1 MSPLLPPESSSNHVS
16 GNALPGEMT
25 GGSAA
30 ARVCVGS
37 GGRGQRLDAFL
48 SGELG
53 LSRSKVKRAVR
64 EGHCLVDG
72 KPCVDADF
80 RLVPGMELL
89 FAAPRRDAGLEP
101 EAGELDILYQDDHV
115 VVLNKPAHLTVH
127 PCPSCPEG
135 TLVHR
140 LIARVPDLARLDG
153 LRPGIVHRLDKD
165 TSGLMVVALSEEA
178 RLELTRA
185 FAAREISKT
194 YLAITRGLPPTC
206 GESRLPLGRH
216 PTLKTSMAVVPEN
229 RGGKAAH
236 SEWKSLYRDPGGRFA
251 LLAVRIH
258 TGRTHQIRVHLA
270 QAGHPLWGDAL
281 YGPTAP
287 PSGFRAEENAASRQ
301 MLHAWKL
308 AFRHPVTGREMR
320 FCCPPPADFPDCMAA
335 LSRRMLRL
343 VLTGAA
349 GCGKSSL
356 LRVLESEGL
365 PVWSADAAVAALYA
379 PGRDGWILL
388 RGLYGERFIADDR
401 SPVNKAAL
409 AAALAEEP
417 GLRREIEEA
426 VHPLIFHALRDF
438 FEKADRNGSAL
449 AAAEVP
455 LWHES
460 RHASRAGTFFSEKSP
475 DAPIAVTVFCPD
487 KARRE
492 RLRTIRGWS
501 AERVAL
507 TDSWQMSQEDKAKA
521 SDFVVDNC
529 GDEELLRARGREL
542 LQRVTAREEE
552 RNAALRAE
560 WETIWACPEKRGVP
574 R

>member
-1 MSPLLPPESSSNHVS
+1 MSSLLPHESSSGPLS
-16 GNALPGEMT
+16 GTALPGEMA

-30 ARVCVGS
+30 ARVCVGPN
-37 GGRGQRLDAFL
+37 GRGQRLDAFL

-64 EGHCLVDG
+64 EGHCLVNG

-80 RLVPGMELL
+80 RLVPGMELV
-89 FAAPRRDAGLEP
+89 FVAPRRDAGLEP
-101 EAGELDILYQDDHV
+101 EAGELDILYQDEHV
-115 VVLNKPAHLTVH
+115 VVVNKPAHLTVH

-140 LIARVPDLARLDG
+140 LIARVPELARLDG

-178 RLELTRA
+178 RLELSRA
-185 FAAREISKT
+185 FAAREIFKT
-194 YLAITRGLPPTC
+194 YLAVTRGLPPAR

-216 PTLKTSMAVVPEN
+216 PTLKTCMAVVPEN

-236 SEWKSLYRDPGGRFA
+236 SEWESLYRDPGGRFA

-270 QAGHPLWGDAL
+270 QAGYPLWGDAL
-281 YGPTAP
+281 YGPAVS
-287 PSGFRAEENAASRQ
+287 PSEFPAEEKAASRQ

-308 AFRHPVTGREMR
+308 EFRHPITGQEMR
-320 FCCPPPADFPDCMAA
+320 FCCPPPADFLDCMTA
-335 LSRRMLRL
+335 LSRRMVRL
-343 VLTGAA
+343 VLTGVA

-365 PVWSADAAVAALYA
+365 PTWSADAAVAALYA
-379 PGRDGWILL
+379 PGKDGWSLL
-388 RGLYGERFIADDR
+388 RGLYGDRFIADGR
-401 SPVNKAAL
+401 SPVDKAAL
-409 AAALAEEP
+409 AAALAKEP

-426 VHPLIFHALRDF
+426 VHPMIFHALSEF
-438 FEKADRNGSAL
+438 FEKAAREGAAL

-460 RHASRAGTFFSEKSP
+460 SRSSRTGRTGAFFSGKRS
-475 DAPIAVTVFCPD
+475 DALISVTVFCPD
-487 KARRE
+487 EARRE

-507 TDSWQMSQEDKAKA
+507 TDSWQFSQEDKAGA
-521 SDFVVDNC
+521 SDFVVENC
-529 GDEELLRARGREL
+529 GDEDALRARGVEL
-542 LQRVTAREEE
+542 LRRVVAREEE

-560 WETIWACPEKRGVP
+560 WEKCWACPE
-574 R
+574 

>member
-1 MSPLLPPESSSNHVS
+1 MSSPLPLECSSALFS
-16 GNALPGEMT
+16 GGVLPGET
-25 GGSAA
+25 PGGSAA
-30 ARVCVGS
+30 ARIVVGS
-37 GGRGQRLDAFL
+37 SGRGQRLDAFL

-72 KPCVDADF
+72 KPCVEADF
-80 RLVPGMELL
+80 RLVPGMELV
-89 FAAPRRDAGLEP
+89 FVVPRRDVGLEP
-101 EAGELDILYQDDHV
+101 EDGELDILYQDEHV
-115 VVLNKPAHLTVH
+115 AVLNKPAHLTVH

-140 LIARVPDLARLDG
+140 LIARVPELARMDG

-178 RLELTRA
+178 RLELSRA
-185 FAAREISKT
+185 FAVREISKT
-194 YLAITRGLPPTC
+194 YLAVTRGLPPAC

-216 PTLKTSMAVVPEN
+216 PTLKTCMAVVPEN
-229 RGGKAAH
+229 RGGKPAH

-281 YGPTAP
+281 YGPTAS
-287 PSGFRAEENAASRQ
+287 PSGFRAEEKAASRQ

-308 AFRHPVTGREMR
+308 EFRHPVTGRELR
-320 FCCPPPADFPDCMAA
+320 FCCPPPADVLDCMTT
-335 LSRRMLRL
+335 LSRRMIRL
-343 VLTGAA
+343 VLTGVA

-365 PVWSADAAVAALYA
+365 PAWSADAAVAALYA
-379 PGRDGWILL
+379 PGKDGWRLL
-388 RGLYGERFIADDR
+388 RGLYGDRFIADDR
-401 SPVNKAAL
+401 SPVNKTAL
-409 AAALAEEP
+409 AAALAKEP
-417 GLRREIEEA
+417 GLRREIEAA
-426 VHPLIFHALRDF
+426 VHPMIFHALSEF
-438 FEKADRNGSAL
+438 FEKAAQDGAAL

-460 RHASRAGTFFSEKSP
+460 RRGSRAGTFFSGKSA
-475 DAPIAVTVFCPD
+475 DALISVTVICPD
-487 KARRE
+487 EARRE
-492 RLRTIRGWS
+492 RPRMIRGRS

-507 TDSWQMSQEDKAKA
+507 MDSWQMSQADKAEA

-529 GDEELLRARGREL
+529 GDEDTLRARGREL
-542 LQRVTAREEE
+542 LQRVAAREEE

-560 WETIWACPEKRGVP
+560 WEKLWGCPE
-574 R
+574 